1 MDRGTDPAPAIS
13 FPRDH
18 DARFRPGSSRYGKAR
33 GLLVVFALYQA
44 LFRSPCRGSGST
56 EEEIWKTKAL
66 MDLDPIQFFF
76 LPEGVYPSVSK
87 RAAIDLEVNRERQH
101 Q

>member
-1 MDRGTDPAPAIS
+1 
-13 FPRDH
+13 
-18 DARFRPGSSRYGKAR
+18 
-33 GLLVVFALYQA
+33 
-44 LFRSPCRGSGST
+44 
-56 EEEIWKTKAL
+56 

-76 LPEGVYPSVSK
+76 LPEGVYPNVSK